1 MEQDKA
7 QVDSVRQA
15 GAESSLLGEKLLNL
29 LRSERGGD
37 QKRRLRGSR
46 VARHQRSYPSVGG
59 DAHSGPA
66 IHKGDPSRVGH
77 ASTCGACT
85 YCSLRGKVEK
95 YPAEINYM
103 TGDPRLVSAETP
115 IQDLPSMQTRQL
127 SRSTLDRKIVYKR
140 KQLHV

>member
-1 MEQDKA
+1 MSVETPIQDLLYVKVT
-7 QVDSVRQA
+7 QV
-15 GAESSLLGEKLLNL
+15 GL
-29 LRSERGGD
+29 
-37 QKRRLRGSR
+37 
-46 VARHQRSYPSVGG
+46 
-59 DAHSGPA
+59 
-66 IHKGDPSRVGH
+66 GH

-127 SRSTLDRKIVYKR
+127 SRSTLDLKIVYKR